1 MWRQRVRW
9 SRGHLLV
16 FFTKF
21 KDLMQSLFS
30 SKKRKSFSIYDTMI
44 NTSPYVIVVMIVFLL
59 KIVCYLFAPL
69 ADLSI
74 PATEVYKYIL
84 FGDNPSAFLFEFDFK
99 NFMFVNNGYLF
110 HAIRTI
116 IISYVSLFLT
126 AVITF
131 IAERKRIG
139 KMNFFLKL
147 SICLLWPLFI
157 FIEFPIDIQAIF
169 SKNLSWKPIPH
180 GDKNS
185 IKA

>member
-1 MWRQRVRW
+1 
-9 SRGHLLV
+9 
-16 FFTKF
+16 
-21 KDLMQSLFS
+21 
-30 SKKRKSFSIYDTMI
+30 
-44 NTSPYVIVVMIVFLL
+44 
-59 KIVCYLFAPL
+59 
-69 ADLSI
+69 
-74 PATEVYKYIL
+74 
-84 FGDNPSAFLFEFDFK
+84 
-99 NFMFVNNGYLF
+99 MFINNGYLF
-110 HAIRTI
+110 HAIRTV

-147 SICLLWPLFI
+147 F
-157 FIEFPIDIQAIF
+157 IQAIF